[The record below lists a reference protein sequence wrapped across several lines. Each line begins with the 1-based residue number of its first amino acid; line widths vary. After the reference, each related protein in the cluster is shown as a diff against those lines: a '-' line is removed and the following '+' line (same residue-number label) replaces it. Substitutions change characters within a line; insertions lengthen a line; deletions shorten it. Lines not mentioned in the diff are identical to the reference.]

1 MADFLHLQE
10 ISSVTNSEVNC
21 QRDMVITLWNFGYD
35 KEIPS
40 NYMLFPGNHSLIN
53 ASIDD
58 EMLSLLVFDQMPQIT
73 EFPRSKELIV
83 GEMFFDIYR
92 TVFREND
99 SLYL

>member
-1 MADFLHLQE
+1 
-10 ISSVTNSEVNC
+10 
-21 QRDMVITLWNFGYD
+21 
-35 KEIPS
+35 
-40 NYMLFPGNHSLIN
+40 MLFSGNHGLIN

-73 EFPRSKELIV
+73 EFPRSKKLIV
-83 GEMFFDIYR
+83 GGMFFDVYR